1 MRTKIC
7 AIVMVLM
14 MISGMAV
21 ASGDSEGLY
30 LKGGLAYTSPV
41 DATING
47 TNLGTSL
54 DSDLGYKLAVGYDFG
69 QMFRIEGEWLYQKN
83 DAENINVSSIGKK
96 NITNSNIAY
105 NAILVNGIVDF
116 MVADNIGMYGVG
128 GIGWGDVDA
137 SLYSGGADD
146 SGLAWKIGFGAFYD
160 ITENWVVDLGYEYLV
175 FDNVDLDGAE
185 LKDLESHNIVASVI
199 YKF

>member
-1 MRTKIC
+1 M
-7 AIVMVLM
+7 
-14 MISGMAV
+14 
-21 ASGDSEGLY
+21 
-30 LKGGLAYTSPV
+30 
-41 DATING
+41 
-47 TNLGTSL
+47 
-54 DSDLGYKLAVGYDFG
+54 
-69 QMFRIEGEWLYQKN
+69 
-83 DAENINVSSIGKK
+83 
-96 NITNSNIAY
+96 
-105 NAILVNGIVDF
+105 NGIVDF
-116 MVADNIGMYGVG
+116 IVADSFGIYGVA

-146 SGLAWKIGFGAFYD
+146 SGFAWKIGFGAFYD

>member
-1 MRTKIC
+1 MRTKIF

-21 ASGDSEGLY
+21 ASGGTDGLY
-30 LKGGLAYTSPV
+30 LKGGLGYTMPV

-47 TNLGTSL
+47 TSLGTSL
-54 DSDLGYKLAVGYDFG
+54 DSALGYKLAVGYDFG
-69 QMFRIEGEWLYQKN
+69 AMFRVEGEWLYQKN
-83 DAENINVSSIGKK
+83 DADNINFGSLGKQ

-105 NAILVNGIVDF
+105 TAILVNGIVDF
-116 MVADNIGMYGVG
+116 MVADFTGIYGVA

-146 SGLAWKIGFGAFYD
+146 SGLAWKVGFGTFYE
-160 ITENWVVDLGYEYLV
+160 ITENWVADLGYEYLA
-175 FDNVDLDGAE
+175 FDNVDLGGAKLE
-185 LKDLESHNIVASVI
+185 DLASHNIVASVI